1 MLDSQYLTPYIWKN
15 RLLALILQIENIT
28 CTIDGIILKL
38 NIIVMKVSIAVIKL
52 VLRTNKV
59 LADGSFPI
67 MLRCSFN
74 GMKERST
81 GYSCTLKHWD
91 KKNECVKK
99 GYPNFVMVNA
109 ELKKLKDEAIRKRD
123 AYIASNEV
131 YTPQMILAR
140 EEVRNAVTNDFR
152 GLIQR
157 YIDEKGLEDRTI
169 EKWNIVKRSVIKY
182 VGRNDLLINEVNEAF
197 CRKYCRWLENEKK
210 LSSGSIK
217 SYMGKVVALLHYAV
231 SLGLIDK
238 YPLDGWKYH
247 LDYRESKSEKYIHS
261 KSMEFLMAMFFDEVI
276 VRNGNRWKYKDGA
289 VDKLLDIHS
298 ELYALYLFCI
308 GFYFKGLA
316 PTDISMLKKKDIK
329 VIMVKD
335 KNYYAIDG
343 HRSKTGIQYRIRL
356 HQNCVESNVLV
367 RTMLMYNDGEYFL
380 PTLQG
385 FSGDLKKRVNN
396 LYTYHGGNL
405 VKWFQRCNEIIV
417 KHNVEEE
424 DNVPLIDLDVRFYGY
439 RHTYIM
445 SEIQKPNVNLL
456 KIATE
461 TGKSVTT
468 LHQYLTLLQD
478 IDLVE

>member
-1 MLDSQYLTPYIWKN
+1 
-15 RLLALILQIENIT
+15 
-28 CTIDGIILKL
+28 
-38 NIIVMKVSIAVIKL
+38 MKVSIAVIKL

-59 LADGSFPI
+59 LADGSHPI

-109 ELKKLKDEAIRKRD
+109 ELKKLKDEAIKRRD
-123 AYIASNEV
+123 EFIANGEV
-131 YTPQMILAR
+131 YTPQMILCR

-169 EKWNIVKRSVIKY
+169 EKWWIVCRSVLKY
-182 VGRNDLLINEVNEAF
+182 ADRKSLLVNEINEAF

-247 LDYRESKSEKYIHS
+247 KDYRESKSELYIHS
-261 KSMEFLMAMFFDEVI
+261 RSLDVMMEMFLDECI
-276 VRNGNRWKYKDGA
+276 IRNGNRWTYSDG
-289 VDKLLDIHS
+289 VIEKLLDVKS
-298 ELYALYLFCI
+298 ELYSHYLYVI
-308 GFYFKGLA
+308 GIWMKGIA
-316 PTDISMLKKKDIK
+316 PVDISMLRKKDIK
-329 VIMVKD
+329 VVMIKG

-343 HRSKTGIQYRIRL
+343 RRSKTGMLYKVRCL
-356 HQNCVESNVLV
+356 QNCVESNVLI

-385 FSGDLKKRVNN
+385 FSGDIRKRVNN
-396 LYTYHGGNL
+396 IYSGHSDDL
-405 VKWFQRCNEIIV
+405 VKWFQRINEEIV
-417 KHNVEEE
+417 RRNVEND
-424 DNVPLIDLDVRFYGY
+424 DNIPLIDLDCRYYSY
-439 RHTYIM
+439 RHSYIM
-445 SEIQKPNVNLL
+445 KEIQKPTINLL
-456 KIATE
+456 ALAQTV
-461 TGKSVTT
+461 GKSATT
-468 LHQYLTLLQD
+468 LHQYISLLGD
-478 IDLVE
+478 VDLV